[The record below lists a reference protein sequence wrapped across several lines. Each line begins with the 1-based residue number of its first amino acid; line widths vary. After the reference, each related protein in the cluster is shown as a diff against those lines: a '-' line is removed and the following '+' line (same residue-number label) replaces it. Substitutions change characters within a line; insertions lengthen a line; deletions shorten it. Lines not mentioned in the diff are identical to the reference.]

1 MTVDQEKGYVVFTE
15 EMKHTHTILV
25 PNMLPMHFKI
35 IGKVMEKVGYKV
47 ELLETSGP
55 RIAEM
60 GLKYVHND
68 TCYPAILVIGQFLD
82 ALQSGKYDP
91 DKVALILFQTGGGCR
106 ASNYIHLLRKALAKA
121 GMGHVPVISL
131 SMAGLEKHP
140 GFQLNLGLICR
151 MMYGVLYG
159 DLLMSLVNQVKPY
172 EVEKGSAQALA
183 DRWTERLALE
193 MTDGGR
199 LSYRRVKDNYRRIL
213 DDFAAI
219 PVEERDTVKV
229 GIVGEIFVK
238 YSPLGNNNLEQFLV
252 NEGAEAVIP
261 GLLDFCL
268 YCVYNNILDYRLYGL
283 QKKTQIAYKVAYRYL
298 LGKEQD
304 MIDIMNAHGRF
315 SPPTLFTHTID
326 LVQGTISMGVKMG
339 EGWLLTAEMLELA
352 DKGVDNIVCTQPFG
366 CLPNHICGKGM
377 MKPIKAKNPNINIV
391 AIDYDAGATK
401 VNQENRLKLMLA
413 NARKNR
419 ERQRAGE
426 TAVQAQA
433 IRADLVQPA
442 AAAVRAERDEEERSS
457 LSSPALKNA

>member
-1 MTVDQEKGYVVFTE
+1 MVDQEKGYVVFTE
-15 EMKHTHTILV
+15 EMKKTHTILV

-35 IGKVMEKVGYKV
+35 IGKVLERSGYKV

-55 RIAEM
+55 QIAET

-106 ASNYIHLLRKALAKA
+106 ASNYIHLLRKALTKA

-131 SMAGLEKHP
+131 SLAGLEHHP
-140 GFQLNLGLICR
+140 GLRLTVPLLKR

-159 DLLMSLVNQVKPY
+159 DLLMTLVNQCKPY
-172 EVEKGSAQALA
+172 EITRGSAQALA
-183 DRWTERLALE
+183 DRWTERLAQE
-193 MTDGGR
+193 MTVGGKAN
-199 LSYRRVKDNYRRIL
+199 YRQVKANYRRML
-213 DDFAAI
+213 DDFAKL
-219 PVEERDTVKV
+219 PVARRDKVMV

-252 NEGAEAVIP
+252 DEGAEVVVP

-268 YCVYNNILDYRLYGL
+268 YCVYNNLLDHKFYGMQKHVQALY
-283 QKKTQIAYKVAYRYL
+283 QVAYRFL
-298 LGKEQD
+298 LGKEKD
-304 MIDIMNAHGRF
+304 MIDTMEAHGRF
-315 SPPTLFTHTID
+315 TPPTLFTHTIS

-352 DKGVDNIVCTQPFG
+352 DKGVENIVCTQPFG

-377 MKPIKAKNPNINIV
+377 MKPIKAKNPGINIV

-413 NARKNR
+413 NAKQAAKKP
-419 ERQRAGE
+419 EAVPAPVQE
-426 TAVQAQA
+426 VVFEEKIPQSIQKTA
-433 IRADLVQPA
+433 RG
-442 AAAVRAERDEEERSS
+442 AV
-457 LSSPALKNA
+457 L